1 MLIKK
6 LLKLQD
12 VSLKMT
18 GDSGVFAGYAS
29 VWGGVDT
36 YGDTIL
42 KGAFAETLRTIKPKM
57 FYNHEW
63 RMPIGKYTL
72 LKEDDHG
79 LYVEG
84 ELTPGLAL
92 ASDVRAAMLHETL
105 DGLSIGGF
113 VKRGDYEETETG
125 RIIRKWTSLMEISP
139 VVFPADFNAR
149 IDMDSVKSEDFEQDL
164 AQCQTER
171 DFERLLRDAGLSRK
185 GALAV
190 ASRAKQVFAVR
201 DAPQGAMDAKTAD
214 LVLQRLQSLAQ

>member
-12 VSLKMT
+12 VSLKMQ

-42 KGAFAETLRTIKPKM
+42 KGAFAETLRTTKPKM

-164 AQCQTER
+164 AQCYTER

-201 DAPQGAMDAKTAD
+201 DAPQSAMDAKTAD